1 MPSINDIYS
10 GDYLK
15 AADIL
20 GKTVPVRINGFSVKE
35 FENNGKVERKL
46 VLAFE
51 GKGKTLVVNKT
62 NASIISSNIGTDDY
76 SQWVGKTITLTT
88 RKVESRGQVVDAIR
102 VQLCEVAAAP
112 APKPEPITKTDPDV
126 PLDDDGSVP
135 F

>member
-35 FENNGKVERKL
+35 FENSGKVERKL

-62 NASIISSNIGTDDY
+62 NASIISSNVGTDDY

-102 VQLCEVAAAP
+102 VKLEEPPP

>member
-20 GKTVPVRINGFSVKE
+20 GKTVLVRINGFSVKE
-35 FENNGKVERKL
+35 FENSGKVERKL

-62 NASIISSNIGTDDY
+62 NASIISSNVGTDDY

-102 VQLCEVAAAP
+102 VKLEEPPP

>member
-102 VQLCEVAAAP
+102 VKLEEAAP
-112 APKPEPITKTDPDV
+112 APKPEPITQTDPDV
-126 PLDDDGSVP
+126 PLPPEDDVP